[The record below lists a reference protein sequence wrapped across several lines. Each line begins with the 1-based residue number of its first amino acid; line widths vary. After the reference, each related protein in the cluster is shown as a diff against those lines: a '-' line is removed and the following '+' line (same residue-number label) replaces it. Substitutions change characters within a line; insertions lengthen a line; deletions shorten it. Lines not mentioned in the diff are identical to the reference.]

1 MNQKRKIFTI
11 LSALTLAGTWGA
23 TAWAQGEV
31 YTLNPVVVTATRT
44 EKEDLDVP
52 ASTTVITAKEIKDK
66 GYVSVFDALNSSIGV
81 DSYNYGAG
89 AGDDYGG
96 SSSRFYIR
104 GMDKGTLVL
113 VNGAPVN
120 LNNYSGTEGIPLA
133 AVEKIEVIKGSNSV
147 LYGAE
152 AMGGVVNIITKHDG
166 KPGGYVQAKYGNYD
180 SGYEV
185 GLTSKDYAFYF
196 TRDYS
201 DTFDDASLA
210 APGRSYNWKNRKG
223 NKSSLYMSAKINDR
237 LNLDWSHVDSTKHHD
252 AMQLKGGK
260 RTGNLYSSM
269 GNYNYDSQRNN
280 INLIYNDKD
289 HEFKSILAFN
299 NRRLDSHQYAL
310 NSTTKK
316 WGTARSTNYNVY
328 NITFDNQK
336 VWHFNDDKDSLTG
349 GMTFK
354 REHWNELENTSE
366 RVHRD
371 SYSLYSSYDH
381 HFNDKFSTIIGVRGE
396 SFKSNGWDK
405 EQKVFLPQWQMLY
418 KMNDKWS
425 WYTNIGKSFDMPAIN
440 SRYGS
445 GHSRTKPTSY
455 KPQKGWSYE
464 MGTKYISGK
473 DSLKIDVFHMDIE
486 DYFKWVKGDKLGGD
500 ADPNSYYQLNEGK
513 FKNTGIEA
521 EWRHSINENWTYNLG
536 VSVSDPKLKEQ
547 YGSDKDKWVQE
558 AAKIQTNAGI
568 LYHKDKWNAGLNLYY
583 TGEREYA
590 GYRRDG
596 KSASTYGYDH
606 RTPSRI
612 NLTSAVSYSP
622 DKNQTISLNMYN
634 LLDRKN
640 PINKYE
646 NWDLPYNWTLTY
658 RYSF

>member
-81 DSYNYGAG
+81 DSYNYGAGAG

-289 HEFKSILAFN
+289 HEFKSILAF
-299 NRRLDSHQYAL
+299 
-310 NSTTKK
+310 
-316 WGTARSTNYNVY
+316 
-328 NITFDNQK
+328 
-336 VWHFNDDKDSLTG
+336 
-349 GMTFK
+349 
-354 REHWNELENTSE
+354 
-366 RVHRD
+366 
-371 SYSLYSSYDH
+371 
-381 HFNDKFSTIIGVRGE
+381 
-396 SFKSNGWDK
+396 
-405 EQKVFLPQWQMLY
+405 
-418 KMNDKWS
+418 
-425 WYTNIGKSFDMPAIN
+425 
-440 SRYGS
+440 
-445 GHSRTKPTSY
+445 
-455 KPQKGWSYE
+455 
-464 MGTKYISGK
+464 
-473 DSLKIDVFHMDIE
+473 
-486 DYFKWVKGDKLGGD
+486 
-500 ADPNSYYQLNEGK
+500 
-513 FKNTGIEA
+513 
-521 EWRHSINENWTYNLG
+521 
-536 VSVSDPKLKEQ
+536 
-547 YGSDKDKWVQE
+547 
-558 AAKIQTNAGI
+558 
-568 LYHKDKWNAGLNLYY
+568 
-583 TGEREYA
+583 
-590 GYRRDG
+590 
-596 KSASTYGYDH
+596 
-606 RTPSRI
+606 
-612 NLTSAVSYSP
+612 
-622 DKNQTISLNMYN
+622 
-634 LLDRKN
+634 
-640 PINKYE
+640 
-646 NWDLPYNWTLTY
+646 
-658 RYSF
+658 